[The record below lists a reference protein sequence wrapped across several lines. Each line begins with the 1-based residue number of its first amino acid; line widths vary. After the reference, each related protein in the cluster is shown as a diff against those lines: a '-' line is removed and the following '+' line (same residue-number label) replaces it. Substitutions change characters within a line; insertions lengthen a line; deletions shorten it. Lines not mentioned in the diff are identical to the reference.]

1 MNRTGLLALVSAAG
15 IAAIAVSFG
24 TIIGNGGRA
33 VAASPAAPA
42 EGKTYTV
49 DAVHSSIVFKI
60 KHMNAS
66 NFYGVFKDS
75 SGSFTLGDTASVN
88 VTVKADSVDT
98 RNSKRDDHVKS
109 PDFLSVKEFAEITF
123 TAKDLKKTGDSFKGS
138 GELTLHGVKKS
149 IEVEIK
155 QTGGGPGMGGKGEI
169 AGIESTFT
177 VKRSDFGM
185 KGMVGPLGDEVTL
198 MVAFEGGAK

>member
-1 MNRTGLLALVSAAG
+1 MNTRLLALSAA
-15 IAAIAVSFG
+15 AATVALAGGTFLAV
-24 TIIGNGGRA
+24 GG
-33 VAASPAAPA
+33 ASPAPASPAPAPA
-42 EGKTYTV
+42 EAKAYTI
-49 DAVHSSIVFKI
+49 DPVHSSVVFKV

-75 SGSFTLGDTASVN
+75 SGTFSLGDTASVN

-109 PDFLSVKEFAEITF
+109 PDFLSVKEFGEITF
-123 TAKDLKKTGDSFKGS
+123 TASSLKKTGDSYKGS
-138 GELTLHGVKKS
+138 GELMLHGVKKTFD
-149 IEVEIK
+149 VEIK
-155 QTGGGPGMGGKGEI
+155 VTGSGPGMGGKGEV

-177 VKRSDFGM
+177 IKRTDYGI
-185 KGMVGPLGDEVTL
+185 KTMVGPLGDEITL